1 MKFDDDVKEL
11 LYDGYRWLLQC
22 GDALMDRAQYVYYS
36 AVRTMPRDTTLYQVY
51 EGVVRSS
58 VRVVRGE
65 RRQWIPLMTEI
76 DFRSKS
82 R

>member
-1 MKFDDDVKEL
+1 MKLEGDVKEL

-22 GDALMDRAQYVYYS
+22 GDELVDRAQYAYYS
-36 AVRTMPRDTTLYQVY
+36 AVLTMPRDTALYREY
-51 EGVVRSS
+51 KGVVRSS

-65 RRQWIPLMTEI
+65 WRQWTPLLSEI

-82 R
+82 G

>member
-1 MKFDDDVKEL
+1 MKEL

-22 GDALMDRAQYVYYS
+22 GDALVDRAQYVYYS
-36 AVRTMPRDTTLYQVY
+36 AVLTMPCDTALYRVY

-65 RRQWIPLMTEI
+65 ERQWTPLLSEI
-76 DFRSKS
+76 DYESKS

>member
-11 LYDGYRWLLQC
+11 LYDGYRWLLQYR
-22 GDALMDRAQYVYYS
+22 DRLVDRAQYVYYS
-36 AVRTMPRDTTLYQVY
+36 AVLTMPCDTALYRVY

-65 RRQWIPLMTEI
+65 RRQWTPRLSEI
-76 DFRSKS
+76 DYDSKS